1 LFNVQTANLQT
12 ATVQTVDVQTAQQ
25 GETIMQVSAAMN
37 SYVKIATPDQTI
49 RDAARLM
56 AQIDAGSL
64 PVGDNDRLAGMITDR
79 DIAIRAVGHDKGPM
93 TRVREVMTAEI
104 RYCFEDEDV
113 AKVCAK
119 MGKHQIRR
127 LPVLNHSKRLV
138 GILSLGDLARADGG
152 GPAAGALRNISR
164 PGGAHSQSD
173 EVAP

>member
-1 LFNVQTANLQT
+1 
-12 ATVQTVDVQTAQQ
+12 
-25 GETIMQVSAAMN
+25 MQVSETMSREVRFA
-37 SYVKIATPDQTI
+37 SPDDTIAE
-49 RDAARLM
+49 AARIM
-56 AQIDAGSL
+56 EAIDAGAM
-64 PVGDNDRLAGMITDR
+64 PVGENDRLVGMITDR

-93 TRVREVMTAEI
+93 TRVREVMTTEI